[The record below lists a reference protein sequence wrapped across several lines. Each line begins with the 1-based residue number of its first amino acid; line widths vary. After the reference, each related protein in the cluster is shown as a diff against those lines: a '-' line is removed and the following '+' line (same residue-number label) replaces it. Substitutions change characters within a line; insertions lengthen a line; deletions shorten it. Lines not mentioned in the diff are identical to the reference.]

1 LKYSLKYRTG
11 KASSFPVS
19 LSGYNLK
26 NQLQMPNSV
35 RVRLAGDIIWKRGM
49 KLRRLEIRLPKN
61 HPIFDYPVRSRT
73 LVAMLWM
80 DIGIKLSNIESRLD
94 LIESKLENPIIRK
107 EEEAPQGVEAREL
120 TSEEKDILAQKM
132 LNAFG

>member
-1 LKYSLKYRTG
+1 MKYSLKYRTG

>member
-1 LKYSLKYRTG
+1 MKYSLKYRTG

-94 LIESKLENPIIRK
+94 LIEAKLEGPIIQK
-107 EEEAPQGVEAREL
+107 EEAPQGSEAREL
-120 TSEEKDILAQKM
+120 TSEEKDILAQKI

>member
-1 LKYSLKYRTG
+1 
-11 KASSFPVS
+11 
-19 LSGYNLK
+19 
-26 NQLQMPNSV
+26 MPNSV

-94 LIESKLENPIIRK
+94 LIEAKLEGPIIQK
-107 EEEAPQGVEAREL
+107 EEAPQGSEAREL
-120 TSEEKDILAQKM
+120 TSEEKDILAQKI

>member
-1 LKYSLKYRTG
+1 
-11 KASSFPVS
+11 
-19 LSGYNLK
+19 
-26 NQLQMPNSV
+26 M
-35 RVRLAGDIIWKRGM
+35 
-49 KLRRLEIRLPKN
+49 RRLEIRLPKN

-73 LVAMLWM
+73 SVAMLWM

-107 EEEAPQGVEAREL
+107 EEEAPQGSEAREL
-120 TSEEKDILAQKM
+120 TSEEKDILAQKI